1 MHNAV
6 NPIAS
11 EDRDSR
17 QVWVRMAEAAIEAAR
32 LEYLM
37 SVDEVVVALRDADL
51 IDRRLG
57 DRFLREVAQHQP
69 RLPLTA
75 TGGPGV
81 PVRPF

>member
-37 SVDEVVVALRDADL
+37 SVDEVVVALQDADL
-51 IDRRLG
+51 IDRP
-57 DRFLREVAQHQP
+57 P
-69 RLPLTA
+69 R
-75 TGGPGV
+75 
-81 PVRPF
+81 

>member
-37 SVDEVVVALRDADL
+37 SVDEVVVALQDADL
-51 IDRRLG
+51 IDRPLG
-57 DRFLREVAQHQP
+57 DRFLREVAQHHQ
-69 RLPLTA
+69 RQPLTA